1 MALFSRL
8 CIATAAAGLVLTL
21 QGCGGGSGGSGS
33 GGFDSDIANAD
44 CPMPPISFDMKGP
57 LTSAT
62 VKLGVSGEAFKA
74 GGGCCNAMK
83 SAEQIIQDA
92 LKSNSTDD
100 LMEKLEKAMFPCLS
114 AVLNPSEITAWAEMT
129 LAGNGAKVVD
139 TSNPCTV
146 LLHVSSFNG
155 TVLPFDITEEV
166 TMFGFSSDFC
176 TATKNLQAVEDRLR
190 EAGKT
195 AQQIAEDPDFI
206 AAAEALQ
213 KAEKAM
219 SPPDAVENQ
228 GKVVMKPK
236 PQPPGANLA
245 AVLAQYL
252 VGQVERAQEVA
263 SRMSAPL
270 AAKADFIM

>member
-8 CIATAAAGLVLTL
+8 CVATAAAGLVLTL

-33 GGFDSDIANAD
+33 GGFDSEIANAD
-44 CPMPPISFDMKGP
+44 CPMPTISFDMRGAEP

-62 VKLGVSGEAFKA
+62 LKLGVSGEAFKA
-74 GGGCCNAMK
+74 EGCCNAMK

-92 LKSNSTDD
+92 LKSNSTDG
-100 LMEKLEKAMFPCLS
+100 LMEKLENAMLPCLS
-114 AVLNPSEITAWAEMT
+114 AVLDPSEITAWAEVT

-139 TSNPCTV
+139 TSKPCTV
-146 LLHVSSFNG
+146 SLHESSFNG
-155 TVLPFDITEEV
+155 TALPFDMTEDV
-166 TMFGFSSDFC
+166 TLLGFSSDFC

-206 AAAEALQ
+206 AAIEAWQ
-213 KAEKAM
+213 KAQL
-219 SPPDAVENQ
+219 PIPDAVELQ
-228 GKVVMKPK
+228 GKVIIKPK

-245 AVLAQYL
+245 AVLAQHL

-270 AAKADFIM
+270 DVKADFII